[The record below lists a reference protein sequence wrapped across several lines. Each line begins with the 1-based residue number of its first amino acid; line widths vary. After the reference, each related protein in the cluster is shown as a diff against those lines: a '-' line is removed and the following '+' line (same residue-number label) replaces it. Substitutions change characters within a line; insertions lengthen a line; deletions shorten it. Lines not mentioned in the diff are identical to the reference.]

1 MVMVWKELDT
11 KTALKRLYILS
22 APFLVAYSIV
32 VVFTFYQYFFGF
44 SFRSFTGYG
53 LFFEFTSFGLKC
65 FGELVFPVITG
76 TTVLVVLLFIVPL
89 ASLLVMGTWINSFVR
104 PLKNVRGFENYGK
117 VCEAVKLFTS
127 QGPKGKRLTAAT
139 ALTIILAYLFLLLW
153 FLAWFGI
160 VTVNLSS
167 LFLGLGITSL
177 LLMFYFGFRIE
188 RELQE
193 YAKNLLEFN

>member
-1 MVMVWKELDT
+1 M
-11 KTALKRLYILS
+11 S
-22 APFLVAYSIV
+22 APFLVVYSIA

-44 SFRSFTGYG
+44 SFRFFTGYG
-53 LFFEFTSFGLKC
+53 LFFEFTSFGLRC
-65 FGELVFPVITG
+65 FGELVFSVITG
-76 TTVLVVLLFIVPL
+76 TTVLVVLLFVVPL
-89 ASLLVMGTWINSFVR
+89 APLLVMGTWINFFVR

-188 RELQE
+188 RELRE
-193 YAKNLLEFN
+193 YAKTFRV

>member
-1 MVMVWKELDT
+1 MVWKELDT

-22 APFLVAYSIV
+22 APFLVVYSIV

-44 SFRSFTGYG
+44 SFRFFTGYG
-53 LFFEFTSFGLKC
+53 LFFEFTSFGLRC

-89 ASLLVMGTWINSFVR
+89 APLLVMGTWINSFVR
-104 PLKNVRGFENYGK
+104 PLKNVSGFENYGK
-117 VCEAVKLFTS
+117 VCEAVRLFTS
-127 QGPKGKRLTAAT
+127 QDPKGKRLAAAT
-139 ALTIILAYLFLLLW
+139 ALAIILAYLFLSPW
-153 FLAWFGI
+153 FLTLFGI

-167 LFLGLGITSL
+167 PFPGLGATSL
-177 LLMFYFGFRIE
+177 LLVFYFGFRIE

-193 YAKNLLEFN
+193 YAKNLLEFS